1 MPLMSGSAPLYAEHP
16 QDVLGQWLV
25 WRQEGPVA
33 LVMVASTEG
42 GSVRAPGALMAVSA
56 SGQKCGYI
64 SGGCVD
70 ADVVLL
76 ARQSIEEGKP
86 RSLRYGSGSP
96 FIDMPLPCGGAIDIM
111 ILPDADATEIRRCHD
126 ALVARQWAYLSL
138 PGLDAPFCYTPKLRI
153 RIAGR
158 GADALALA
166 RLVRASGYGLSLQ
179 LRDGED
185 IEEARRDGFM
195 DAAALQSPDS
205 LPGLTDDPWTAF
217 ILMFHDPDWEAALL
231 KQALSGKA
239 FYVGAVGSRRTQ
251 ERRRARLAEEG
262 LSAIRIDRV
271 RGPIG
276 LVPSM
281 RDASMLAVSALAEI
295 IAAYRDAQHNPFAQ
309 TAVLLLAAGQ
319 SARFSNG
326 DKLLADLD
334 GRAVLSHPA
343 SLLQDTPVAA
353 RIAVIGPG
361 QEGRRHLLHTTG
373 WQTEENP
380 DSAAGQSTSLKAGIA
395 AIRAIP
401 GVERVLIL
409 LADMPFVS
417 EAHLSALHRAMAPET
432 DAVMSSMGDV
442 LCPPAIFS
450 ARTFDPLSN
459 ISGDAGA
466 KKVFNSLSITETVS
480 IPEDEAID
488 IDTIEDLARAAS
500 AQPA

>member
-1 MPLMSGSAPLYAEHP
+1 MPDMVGPAPLYAEHP
-16 QDVLGQWLV
+16 QDVLGQWLA
-25 WRQEGPVA
+25 WRQAGPVA
-33 LVMVASTEG
+33 LVVVAATEG
-42 GSVRAPGALMAVSA
+42 GSVRSPGALMAVSA
-56 SGQKCGYI
+56 SGLKCGYI

-70 ADVVLL
+70 ADVVLQ
-76 ARQSIEEGKP
+76 ARKAIEEGKP
-86 RSLRYGSGSP
+86 RSLRYGAGSP

-111 ILPDADATEIRRCHD
+111 ILPDADATEIQRCYD
-126 ALVARQWAYLSL
+126 ALSARQRAYLSL
-138 PGLDAPFCYTPKLRI
+138 PGLDAPFSFTPKLSI

-185 IEEARRDGFM
+185 VDEAKRDGFM
-195 DAAALQSPDS
+195 DVVALQSPDS
-205 LPGLTDDPWTAF
+205 LPDLSDDPWTAF

-251 ERRRARLAEEG
+251 ERRRERLAEDG
-262 LSAIRIDRV
+262 LPTTSIDRV

-276 LVPSM
+276 LIPSM
-281 RDASMLAVSALAEI
+281 RDASMLAVSALSEI
-295 IAAYRDAQHNPFAQ
+295 IAAYKETQLSPFAK
-309 TAVLLLAAGQ
+309 TAILLLAAGQ
-319 SARFSNG
+319 SARFSSG
-326 DKLLADLD
+326 DKLQADLG
-334 GRAVLSHPA
+334 GRPILGHAA
-343 SLLQDTPVAA
+343 SLLQNTPAAA

-361 QEGRRHLLHTTG
+361 QEGRGRLLKTKD
-373 WQTEENP
+373 WQIVENP

-395 AIRAIP
+395 AIREMP
-401 GVERVLIL
+401 GIERVLIL

-417 EAHLSALHRAMAPET
+417 ESHLLALSSAMAPET

-450 ARTFDPLSN
+450 ARTFDQLSN
-459 ISGDAGA
+459 VSGDAGA
-466 KKVFNSLSITETVS
+466 KKVFNALGNTERVS
-480 IPEDEAID
+480 IPDSEAID